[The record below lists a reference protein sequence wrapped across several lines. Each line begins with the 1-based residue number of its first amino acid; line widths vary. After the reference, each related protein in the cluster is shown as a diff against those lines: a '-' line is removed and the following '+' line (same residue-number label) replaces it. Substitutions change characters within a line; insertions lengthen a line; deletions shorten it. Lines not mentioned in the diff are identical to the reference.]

1 MNAKSIT
8 LKNLTALIATLS
20 LVLLSLPVLAVDTL
34 PLSIPGLG
42 TMSVSSKVIESFDR
56 PDAWG
61 THTNSNG
68 AQLDIEYGV
77 YRAYTPTAGYV
88 WGLNTQEQM
97 DGVTDVQITPL
108 TIYTDVGAGI
118 MCRADVSDNG
128 NGYYFMINP
137 NGYYSIRMGQGSDII
152 PLIDWQRSKAIHTG
166 IDQNTIRAVCLGD
179 HLAMYVND
187 ELVASVVDDTYNSG
201 YAGLAVAG
209 GIHGT
214 DMSFDNL
221 TLYSVQPRRPILVRN
236 QNRTKKTLVSE

>member
-1 MNAKSIT
+1 MNAKPST
-8 LKNLTALIATLS
+8 LKNLAAFIASLS
-20 LVLLSLPVLAVDTL
+20 LVMVALPVLAVDTL
-34 PLSIPGLG
+34 SLSIPDLG
-42 TMSVSSKVIESFDR
+42 TVSVSSKVIVSFDGT
-56 PDAWG
+56 DAWG
-61 THTNSNG
+61 HHSNSSG
-68 AQLDIEYGV
+68 AQLDIENGV
-77 YRAYTPTAGYV
+77 YREYTPNSGYV
-88 WGLNTQEQM
+88 WGLNAQEQT

-137 NGYYSIRMGQGSDII
+137 NGYYSIRIGQGSDIA

-187 ELVASVVDDTYNSG
+187 ELVASVVDDTYSSG

-209 GIHGT
+209 GINGT

-221 TLYSVQPRRPILVRN
+221 TLYSVQP
-236 QNRTKKTLVSE
+236 TKTNSGS